1 MNENNQTVDAA
12 EQEQPFVSHLVELRD
27 RLLRM
32 VVAVG
37 LVFLCL
43 VYFSNDIYTFVAAPL
58 IQVMPVGTG
67 MIATEV
73 LSPFLTPLKLTLVVS
88 LFVAMPFVLYQLWAF
103 IAPGLYLHERRLV
116 IPLVASSVVLF
127 YAGASFAYFVV
138 FKLVFGFLVKILP
151 AGVTMMTDI
160 RAYLD
165 FVLRMFFAFGL
176 AFELPIAII
185 LLVWMGITTPESLTE
200 KRPYIVV
207 GIFVAAMLLTP
218 PDVISQSLLAIP
230 MWLLFELGV
239 IFSRMFLHRREEAE
253 AAAEEKASDSA
264 PETSEQPEMV
274 PLAATE
280 TGEPD
285 PEGRY
290 RPLTEKE
297 LAAGLEGIV
306 GTGEE
311 GADSDDPV
319 DAKIRRINRLRDEE
333 DDAGARKLLYEVLAE
348 GNEEQV
354 MVARNILA
362 QLDS

>member
-1 MNENNQTVDAA
+1 MNQKNQTVDAA
-12 EQEQPFVSHLVELRD
+12 EQEQPFISHLVELRD

-32 VVAVG
+32 VAAIG
-37 LVFLCL
+37 MVFLGL
-43 VYFSNDIYTFVAAPL
+43 IYFSNDIYTFVASPL

-88 LFVAMPFVLYQLWAF
+88 LFVAMPYVLYQLWAF
-103 IAPGLYLHERRLV
+103 VAPGLYLHERKLV
-116 IPLVASSVVLF
+116 MPLVASSVVLF
-127 YAGASFAYFVV
+127 YAGAAFAYFVV

-151 AGVTMMTDI
+151 TGVTMMTDI

-176 AFELPIAII
+176 AFEMPIAII
-185 LLVWMGITTPESLTE
+185 LLVWMGITTPESLRE

-239 IFSRMFLHRREEAE
+239 IFSRMFLGRREEAE
-253 AAAEEKASDSA
+253 AAAAAATSDST
-264 PETSEQPEMV
+264 PENPGHPEMA
-274 PLAATE
+274 PLAAME
-280 TGEPD
+280 AGERD

-290 RPLTEKE
+290 RPLSEQE
-297 LAAGLEGIV
+297 LDAGLEGIT

-311 GADSDDPV
+311 NVNIEDPI
-319 DAKIRRINRLRDEE
+319 DAKIRRINRLRDDEDEE
-333 DDAGARKLLYEVLAE
+333 GARKLLYEVLAE

-354 MVARNILA
+354 VVARNILA

>member
-1 MNENNQTVDAA
+1 MSQKNQTGDKV

-32 VVAVG
+32 VAAIG

-103 IAPGLYLHERRLV
+103 VAPGLYLHERRLV
-116 IPLVASSVVLF
+116 MPLVASSVVLF

-207 GIFVAAMLLTP
+207 GIFIAAMLLTP

-239 IFSRMFLHRREEAE
+239 IFSRMFLPRRAEAE
-253 AAAEEKASDSA
+253 TADPG
-264 PETSEQPEMV
+264 PETPEQPEMT
-274 PLAATE
+274 PLATMAA
-280 TGEPD
+280 GAQD

-290 RPLTEKE
+290 RPLTENE
-297 LAAGLEGIV
+297 LDAGLEGI
-306 GTGEE
+306 TGAGDE
-311 GADSDDPV
+311 GV
-319 DAKIRRINRLRDEE
+319 DAKLHRINRLRDEE
-333 DDAGARKLLYEVLAE
+333 DEAGARKLLYEVLAE
-348 GNEEQV
+348 GNEEQIT
-354 MVARNILA
+354 VAKNILA